1 MEILILS
8 LLILLNGFFALSE
21 IALVS
26 SKPDRLQQAA
36 KDGSKGAGAAMK
48 LLKNPD
54 SFLSAIQVGITLI
67 GIVTGVYGGM
77 NLADDFTPFFRR
89 ISWTEPYA
97 YEIALTLTVVI
108 ITYVSIVFGELVPK
122 TMALSKPEKTAIKV
136 AQVILIFSQLFYPF
150 VKLLSGSTGFI
161 NRLLGIRQ
169 KEDAITEAEL
179 RNMLKNASL
188 VGVIEKEQKII
199 HDKLFYFSDKRARHF
214 MTHRTEVEWI
224 DLNSSAEEIKKLV
237 TGFRHSKVVCCMG
250 NIDNFA
256 GFFYQREFFR
266 MLNDSPDFNLSEIIV
281 EPAILPESAHSSKV
295 LTTLR
300 QDGDRIC
307 FIVNEYGGF
316 EGIITLHDMIES
328 LLGQFPDF
336 EEKDDRDVFQ
346 REDGSWLVGGDV
358 PADILTEL
366 IENFDVDF
374 EETDYSTVAGFVIDH
389 LGKIPE
395 TGDKFSFM
403 GYTVE
408 IMDMDGNRIDKVLIS
423 ADQQKSD

>member
-8 LLILLNGFFALSE
+8 ILILLNGFFALSE

-26 SKPDRLQQAA
+26 SKPGKLEQEAI
-36 KDGSKGAGAAMK
+36 KGSKGAIAALK

-77 NLADDFTPFFRR
+77 NLADDFTPIF
-89 ISWTEPYA
+89 SKVGWLKLYA
-97 YEIALTLTVVI
+97 YEVALTLTVIV

-136 AQVILIFSQLFYPF
+136 APAISIFSLLFYPF
-150 VKLLSGSTGFI
+150 VKLLSGSTNFI
-161 NRLLGIRQ
+161 NNLLGIRQ

-179 RNMLKNASL
+179 RSMLKNASL
-188 VGVIEKEQKII
+188 IGVIEQDQKVI

-214 MTHRTEVEWI
+214 KTHRTEVEWI
-224 DLNSSAEEIKKLV
+224 DLNSSKEEIKTLI
-237 TGFRHSKVVCCMG
+237 TGFRHSKVVCCRG
-250 NIDNFA
+250 NIENFA

-266 MLNDSPDFNLSEIIV
+266 KFYDSPDFILSEIIV
-281 EPAILPESAHSSKV
+281 EPAILPESAHSSRV
-295 LTTLR
+295 INTLR
-300 QDGDRIC
+300 QDGAQIC

-328 LLGQFPDF
+328 LLGQFPGF
-336 EEKDDRDVFQ
+336 EEQEDRDVYK

-389 LGKIPE
+389 LGKIPA
-395 TGDKFSFM
+395 TGDKFAFM
-403 GYTVE
+403 GYTIE

-423 ADQQKSD
+423 VDQQKSG